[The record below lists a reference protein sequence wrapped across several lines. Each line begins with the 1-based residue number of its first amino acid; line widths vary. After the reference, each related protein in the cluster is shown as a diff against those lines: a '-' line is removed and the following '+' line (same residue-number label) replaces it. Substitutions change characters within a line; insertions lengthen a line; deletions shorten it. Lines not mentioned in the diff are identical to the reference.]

1 MQEMVLTIFFF
12 DFWRAGDAA
21 LGNRG
26 KGTLKADKS
35 NVHTAIFKMDSQQDP
50 TVEHRELCSVL
61 GGRLEGRGVWGRIDT
76 CICLAESLCCS
87 PETITALFVNRLYP
101 NTK

>member
-35 NVHTAIFKMDSQQDP
+35 NVHTAIFKMDSQQGP

-76 CICLAESLCCS
+76 CICLAESLCFS
-87 PETITALFVNRLYP
+87 PETITALFVNRLYS